1 MTESA
6 KGKLQD
12 VIAFRLKPG
21 TDVLDGITEVC
32 KQYNIKNGI
41 IMSAL
46 GSWRQA
52 AFYNPVTLPNG
63 RPGYSDPII
72 LKGNGFLELL
82 SLSGMICHDDEG
94 NILPHI
100 HISISDERGNA
111 YGGHLINGC
120 EVLLTTDIVI
130 GVFSDIVMGRRFDE
144 ELGVPLFAPR
154 NVE

>member
-1 MTESA
+1 MIESA
-6 KGKLQD
+6 KGTIKD
-12 VIAFRLKPG
+12 VVAFRLPPG

-46 GSWRQA
+46 GSWRKA
-52 AFYNPVTLPNG
+52 AFYNPVTTASG
-63 RPGYSDPII
+63 KPGYGEPII
-72 LKGNGFLELL
+72 LSGNGFLELV
-82 SLSGMICHDDEG
+82 SLSGMICHDTDG

-100 HISISDERGNA
+100 HITLSDERGNA

-130 GVFSDIVMGRRFDE
+130 GVLDDIIMGRRFDE
-144 ELGVPLFAPR
+144 DAGVALFAPKS
-154 NVE
+154 V

>member
-1 MTESA
+1 MIDSA
-6 KGKLQD
+6 KGTLQD

-21 TDVLDGITEVC
+21 MDVLEGIMEIC

-63 RPGYSDPII
+63 KPGYSEPIV
-72 LKGNGFLELL
+72 LRGNGFIELV
-82 SLSGMICHDDEG
+82 SLSGMICHDDDG

-100 HISISDERGNA
+100 HLTVSDERGNA
-111 YGGHLINGC
+111 YGGHLIKGC

-130 GVFSDIVMGRRFDE
+130 GVFSGIIMGRRLDE
-144 ELGVPLFAPR
+144 EVGVPLFFPK
-154 NVE
+154 NV